1 MKNIPVDSL
10 SVSGFIPTIA
20 IALTL
25 GKESYSRIQNLEFRI
40 QKSEWAAP
48 RCANSSKTGCITWT

>member
-20 IALTL
+20 IAPTL
-25 GKESYSRIQNLEFRI
+25 GKESYSRIQE
-40 QKSEWAAP
+40 SEWATP
-48 RCANSSKTGCITWT
+48 RCANMSKTSFITWT

>member
-20 IALTL
+20 IAPTL
-25 GKESYSRIQNLEFRI
+25 GKRKLQHNSEFRI
-40 QKSEWAAP
+40 QNSEV
-48 RCANSSKTGCITWT
+48 RIQNSVIKQGALPVFV